1 MSSVLRRIPMN
12 LSKQTFRVR
21 KYRGDRQEA
30 GHSIEHHIPLHN
42 ITYDIRRSHQAV
54 VRNGVQLDRSCT
66 LRDFKLCNNE
76 ERLRGHK
83 FVLKPVSKL
92 QRFFELGRAE
102 PRYF

>member
-54 VRNGVQLDRSCT
+54 VRNGVQLARSCT
-66 LRDFKLCNNE
+66 LRDFKLCKNE
-76 ERLRGHK
+76 ERLRGDK
-83 FVLKPVSKL
+83 FVLKPVTTL
-92 QRFFELGRAE
+92 
-102 PRYF
+102 PRYSDGSR